1 MPSSDDVHIIWLIS
15 SVHAFKKIFH
25 SQELP
30 RKYLPIHLQFI
41 EPASCAVLY
50 GIYAPIPTLPIPFKE
65 FVRTT

>member
-30 RKYLPIHLQFI
+30 REYLPIHLQQPQHQKAFDSTS
-41 EPASCAVLY
+41 AL
-50 GIYAPIPTLPIPFKE
+50 GIPEK
-65 FVRTT
+65 

>member
-30 RKYLPIHLQFI
+30 REYLPIHLQFI
-41 EPASCAVLY
+41 EPASCAHHYHNL
-50 GIYAPIPTLPIPFKE
+50 
-65 FVRTT
+65 RM